1 MAHAPIWV
9 ACLMVPLCVT
19 ACSKK
24 DNHVYIPDEAE
35 ALSERIQTQSNP
47 VPVLVT
53 AEQLQPLAPTDEVD
67 DGALESFH
75 QQLTDK
81 QQQADWQALRQQLKL
96 KPDQIVWLG
105 SQRRR
110 LKEDFNP
117 VDLRKAEAHPQAN
130 QLMINYF
137 RRLKSPNLIEA
148 QGELE
153 TTAAYQQRLDAA
165 QQQHQQLMGKLKV
178 DLSHLELALNVLH
191 APVCF
196 NADDQDAY
204 NAIEYDADN
213 ETLSLRTSIPYVTE
227 KEVLAQAYNPNF
239 DGQQVE
245 VLKVELHYP
254 LAQAKSNLAD
264 LKRGTCLG
272 YLLQLDAGQRLTVKQ
287 LILSAYSSDTA
298 IPQPVVYRFQPQ
310 QLRYDLYQ
318 EQQEVTRRDDGT
330 RDYHPKPRQLIHST
344 DIPIPQQ
351 IDYRFGL
358 ANTPV
363 ETQGAAD
370 E

>member
-35 ALSERIQTQSNP
+35 ALSERIQIQSNP

-53 AEQLQPLAPTDEVD
+53 AEQLKPLTPSEAVDE
-67 DGALESFH
+67 GALESFH

-81 QQQADWQALRQQLKL
+81 QQQADWQTFRQQLKL

-110 LKEDFNP
+110 FKEDFNP
-117 VDLRKAEAHPQAN
+117 VDLRQTDAYPQAN

-137 RRLKSPNLIEA
+137 RRLKSPNSIEA
-148 QGELE
+148 Q
-153 TTAAYQQRLDAA
+153 
-165 QQQHQQLMGKLKV
+165 
-178 DLSHLELALNVLH
+178 LELALNVLH

-204 NAIEYDADN
+204 NAIEYDADH

-330 RDYHPKPRQLIHST
+330 RDYHPKPRQLLHST